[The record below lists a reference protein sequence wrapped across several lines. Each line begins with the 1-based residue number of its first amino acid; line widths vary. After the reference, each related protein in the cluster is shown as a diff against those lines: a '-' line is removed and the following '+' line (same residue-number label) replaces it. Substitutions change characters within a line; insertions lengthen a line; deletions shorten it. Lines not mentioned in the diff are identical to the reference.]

1 MFYFKWLQQRTFF
14 QNECGGKHKKHAY
27 VKTKC
32 YIAIVKFQLKV
43 VRHLVITVTQSV
55 GDETF
60 INLLELESN
69 TIVFKFGYKLIWMI
83 AEWLIKKYFHGSFR
97 L

>member
-1 MFYFKWLQQRTFF
+1 MRRKTQ
-14 QNECGGKHKKHAY
+14 KHAY

-32 YIAIVKFQLKV
+32 YVAIVKFQLKV

-55 GDETF
+55 GDETYKF
-60 INLLELESN
+60 IR
-69 TIVFKFGYKLIWMI
+69 TR
-83 AEWLIKKYFHGSFR
+83 IKHHC